1 MKKSST
7 IAQQLAALRQQLTQA
22 KKHERR
28 IAERQFIKLAKS
40 LGIYGLPADQLQRE
54 FNTNTQS
61 QDSLVDF
68 QSYEIQGGGH
78 EQA

>member
-7 IAQQLAALRQQLTQA
+7 IEQQLAALRLQLNQA

-40 LGIYGLPADQLQRE
+40 LGIYGLPTDQLQRE
-54 FNTNTQS
+54 FNTSTQS
-61 QDSLVDF
+61 EDSQVTL
-68 QSYEIQGGGH
+68 QSYEIQGGDH